1 MILELMIHL
10 VFAHK
15 TARDIKT
22 PIGRI
27 KIFGKIA
34 RINEASQHIRT
45 YEATRTYVKD
55 DTYVRVNKRGI
66 SSVLEENYHRM
77 KMRLPQHGNGI
88 TIGWK

>member
-34 RINEASQHIRT
+34 RINGASQHIRT
-45 YEATRTYVKD
+45 YKATG
-55 DTYVRVNKRGI
+55 TYVRGDTYALVR
-66 SSVLEENYHRM
+66 
-77 KMRLPQHGNGI
+77 QHVR
-88 TIGWK
+88 T

>member
-27 KIFGKIA
+27 KFFGKIA
-34 RINEASQHIRT
+34 RINGASQHIRT
-45 YEATRTYVKD
+45 YKATG
-55 DTYVRVNKRGI
+55 TYVRGD
-66 SSVLEENYHRM
+66 
-77 KMRLPQHGNGI
+77 
-88 TIGWK
+88 T

>member
-34 RINEASQHIRT
+34 RINGASQHIRT
-45 YEATRTYVKD
+45 YKATG
-55 DTYVRVNKRGI
+55 TYVRGD
-66 SSVLEENYHRM
+66 
-77 KMRLPQHGNGI
+77 
-88 TIGWK
+88 T